1 MMEILVIPVGYLQEN
16 CYIAYDEDKVA
27 VVIDP
32 GDEGQKLVEAIRNRG
47 LDVRYILLT
56 HGHFDH
62 TGAVME
68 IKNEFGAKLCVS
80 GEDAEML
87 TDPQLSLAMRQRWK
101 PEDISIDLLLS
112 DGDVIEAGKMRFEVI
127 ATPGH
132 SKGSVT
138 YRCENVLFTG
148 DTLFQGDCGRTDLY
162 GGSYEQIK
170 ASLRRLAD
178 LEGDYQV
185 LPGHGPDSTLE
196 EERLHKM
203 YMGAGV

>member
-1 MMEILVIPVGYLQEN
+1 MEILVIPVGYLQEN
-16 CYIAYDEDKVA
+16 SYIAYDEDKVA

-101 PEDISIDLLLS
+101 PEDISIDWLLS

-196 EERLHKM
+196 EERLHNI

>member
-1 MMEILVIPVGYLQEN
+1 MEILVIPVGYLQEN

-170 ASLRRLAD
+170 
-178 LEGDYQV
+178 G
-185 LPGHGPDSTLE
+185 
-196 EERLHKM
+196 
-203 YMGAGV
+203 